1 LVDHFSGAG
10 YTCAKRG
17 VSWQLITIVDAMK
30 KYIVVALAAAVV
42 LPAFAQLKMP
52 AQKPPAAEAAKPR
65 VSAQQQPGPP
75 DPAVIERVFGCL
87 APNLPKE
94 WKKTWVVVTAVNPGE
109 VEGRFEVKTFYALS
123 ATDQAGLP
131 LKPCGWEPI
140 VEGFYELNQNL
151 AEDRR
156 AWKSA
161 RLTITSE
168 GKFELTYDYSK

>member
-1 LVDHFSGAG
+1 MKIIVL
-10 YTCAKRG
+10 G
-17 VSWQLITIVDAMK
+17 VAA
-30 KYIVVALAAAVV
+30 ALAF
-42 LPAFAQLKMP
+42 PALAQLKMP
-52 AQKPPAAEAAKPR
+52 AQKPLPIESTTPR
-65 VSAQQQPGPP
+65 APAQQQPGAP

-94 WKKTWVVVTAVNPGE
+94 WKKTWVVVTAVKPGD
-109 VEGRFEVKTFYALS
+109 VTGGFEAKTFYALS
-123 ATDQAGLP
+123 ATDQSGQP

-140 VEGFYELNQNL
+140 VEGIYELNQSL

-168 GKFELTYDYSK
+168 GKFELTYDY